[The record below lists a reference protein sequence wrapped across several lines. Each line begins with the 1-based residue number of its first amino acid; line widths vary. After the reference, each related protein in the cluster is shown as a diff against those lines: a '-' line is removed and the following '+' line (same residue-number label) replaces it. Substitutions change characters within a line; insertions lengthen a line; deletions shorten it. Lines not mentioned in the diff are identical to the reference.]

1 MKILSIDTSSKIC
14 GVAVLDNEKKLTEIS
29 QNNGLTHSETLMP
42 IIKNTLSDLNIT
54 LNEIDLIVCDI
65 GPGSFTGIRIGVATT
80 KAFSD
85 SLNIKEIGISSL
97 EALAYN
103 IKTNGVICSLI
114 DAKNDNVYV
123 GVFENIDGNYILRRN
138 FSTENINDLLEE
150 FKDSEYSITF
160 VGDGAQVYKK
170 NIESTLSNKCIFA
183 EENDLSA
190 YNLGIAGLNHFKN
203 EDFCD
208 VNPLYL
214 RKPQAERML
223 ELKMDNFT
231 IEKFT
236 LSDLMSIKDIL
247 EKEFDDFWNFS
258 ILEKELTNDSSIYLC
273 CKIDSEIVGFA
284 GISVVLDTA
293 ELNNIVIKKEQR
305 GKGYSFLLLKELI
318 KIAKSK
324 GCTKINL
331 EVAINNEIAIKLYN
345 KIGFKQVGIRPNYY
359 NGIDALLFTLSITR

>member
-14 GVAVLDNEKKLTEIS
+14 GVAVLEDEKILKQIS

-65 GPGSFTGIRIGVATT
+65 GPGSFTGIRIGVATA

-103 IKTNGVICSLI
+103 VKPNGVICSLI

-160 VGDGAQVYKK
+160 VGDGAQVYK
-170 NIESTLSNKCIFA
+170 NIIEATLTNKCILI

-190 YNLGIAGLNHFKN
+190 YNLGLAGLNHFKN
-203 EDFCD
+203 
-208 VNPLYL
+208 
-214 RKPQAERML
+214 
-223 ELKMDNFT
+223 
-231 IEKFT
+231 
-236 LSDLMSIKDIL
+236 
-247 EKEFDDFWNFS
+247 
-258 ILEKELTNDSSIYLC
+258 
-273 CKIDSEIVGFA
+273 
-284 GISVVLDTA
+284 
-293 ELNNIVIKKEQR
+293 
-305 GKGYSFLLLKELI
+305 
-318 KIAKSK
+318 
-324 GCTKINL
+324 
-331 EVAINNEIAIKLYN
+331 
-345 KIGFKQVGIRPNYY
+345 
-359 NGIDALLFTLSITR
+359 